1 VQRTQF
7 ICMAGFVWRDLSAKH
22 LYAGDRWSVKAVEF
36 TKVYTLKSVA
46 FVLAFVTSFFL
57 AG

>member
-1 VQRTQF
+1 
-7 ICMAGFVWRDLSAKH
+7 MAGFVWRDLSAKH